1 MNIFNSN
8 TLLDDFIIK
17 NCNKHIDDYSSNLNL
32 NICFEKYKKYLHY
45 KNMLLFIVY
54 KNNKI
59 YTIFNDGDTRK
70 KQIVEIV
77 INNIKILKNK
87 LGKLPNFFLPF
98 YVSDTHF
105 YYDNDLPFFVEAKPE
120 NKNGIL
126 YPDKDYY
133 NILIENKFITYDD
146 FKSLLKLKGC
156 QNVSKK
162 VDLIYFSGGNT
173 GADKHNIRMK
183 LDDIVKEKDDKK
195 YDININTQFVPMY
208 DFAKY
213 KYLLNLPGHQ
223 PWSYRMTKI
232 LLMESLIF
240 DVAILQTYITKK
252 DNKPYKD
259 VNKKWIQFYSNYFK
273 SGDDYVEITYDWTE
287 NITSDDEVL
296 PLYNKINKLHTH
308 YNSNPN
314 EYSKIVKSASKKANE
329 LSNEIFDKTYQYL
342 FLYFIEKIY
351 ATNTQETID
360 KFLDNII
367 ELDNKKI
374 DYDINSFNNNNIN
387 KINFKN
393 EIFLENFFKKQDLI
407 STQKQYSLLSIR
419 STEQFISYLFNDVI
433 KNNKHSN
440 LTVVYNNN
448 LTKLKNDNNQIKY
461 IETDDIDNM
470 LNSNTVKYNIIF
482 LFIIG
487 SNTKL
492 LKELIIT
499 WALLKS
505 NGYLIIDFN
514 DIIVKEED
522 IDNYFYLKTFKKLYY
537 NDIKYLNTVGKKI
550 IIHKK

>member
-17 NCNKHIDDYSSNLNL
+17 NCNKHIDDYTSNLNL

-70 KQIVEIV
+70 KQIVNIV

-120 NKNGIL
+120 NKKGIL

-296 PLYNKINKLHTH
+296 PLYDKINKLHSQ

-314 EYSKIVKSASKKANE
+314 EYSKIVKSAFKKANE

-351 ATNTQETID
+351 ATNSQEIID

-367 ELDNKKI
+367 ELDNKKNDYSI
-374 DYDINSFNNNNIN
+374 NNYDINSFN

-393 EIFLENFFKKQDLI
+393 EIFLENFFKKHDLI

>member
-1 MNIFNSN
+1 
-8 TLLDDFIIK
+8 
-17 NCNKHIDDYSSNLNL
+17 
-32 NICFEKYKKYLHY
+32 
-45 KNMLLFIVY
+45 
-54 KNNKI
+54 
-59 YTIFNDGDTRK
+59 
-70 KQIVEIV
+70 
-77 INNIKILKNK
+77 
-87 LGKLPNFFLPF
+87 
-98 YVSDTHF
+98 
-105 YYDNDLPFFVEAKPE
+105 
-120 NKNGIL
+120 
-126 YPDKDYY
+126 
-133 NILIENKFITYDD
+133 
-146 FKSLLKLKGC
+146 
-156 QNVSKK
+156 
-162 VDLIYFSGGNT
+162 
-173 GADKHNIRMK
+173 MK
-183 LDDIVKEKDDKK
+183 LDDIIKEKEDKN
-195 YDININTQFVPMY
+195 YDINVNTQFVPMY

-240 DVAILQTYITKK
+240 DVAILQTYIIKK
-252 DNKPYKD
+252 DNKQYKD

-273 SGDDYVEITYDWTE
+273 NGDDYFEITYDWTE

-296 PLYNKINKLHTH
+296 PLYHKINKLHNQ
-308 YNSNPN
+308 YNSNPG
-314 EYSKIVKSASKKANE
+314 EYSKIVKSAFKKANE

-351 ATNTQETID
+351 ATNNQETID
-360 KFLDNII
+360 RFLDNII
-367 ELDNKKI
+367 ELDNKKT
-374 DYDINSFNNNNIN
+374 DYIINDYNINNYSINSFN
-387 KINFKN
+387 KINLKN
-393 EIFLENFFKKQDLI
+393 EIFIENFFKKHNLI
-407 STQKQYSLLSIR
+407 SIQKQYNLLSIR
-419 STEQFISYLFNDVI
+419 STEEFISYLFNDVI

-440 LTVVYNNN
+440 LTIVYNNN

-461 IETDDIDNM
+461 IETHDIDNI

-537 NDIKYLNTVGKKI
+537 NDIKYLNTIGKKI